1 MMFCR
6 SLKPSQ
12 NKFCRPCHKVRPILT
27 LALSLKERVL
37 RNRHMLSDQE
47 KQEITAE
54 LAHCEFKQSA
64 SIDAL
69 KIIQK
74 HRGWVSDEAIR
85 DVAAVLEMSADELDA
100 VATFYSF
107 IFRRPV
113 GRHVILVCDSIS
125 CWVMGYNPLL
135 DLLKTKLGIAFGET
149 TGDNRFTLLP
159 ISCLGACDRAP
170 AMMVDDQLHGPVT
183 VEMITEILDKY
194 E

>member
-1 MMFCR
+1 
-6 SLKPSQ
+6 
-12 NKFCRPCHKVRPILT
+12 
-27 LALSLKERVL
+27 
-37 RNRHMLSDQE
+37 MLSDQE

-74 HRGWVSDEAIR
+74 HRGWVSDDAIK
-85 DVAAVLEMSADELDA
+85 DVAAMLGMTADELDA

-107 IFRRPV
+107 VFRRPV

-135 DLLKTKLGIAFGET
+135 DLLKTKLGIMFGET
-149 TGDNRFTLLP
+149 TRDDRFTLLP

-170 AMMVDDQLHGPVT
+170 AMMVDEELYGPINS
-183 VEMITEILDKY
+183 EMMEGILDKY
-194 E
+194 K

>member
-1 MMFCR
+1 
-6 SLKPSQ
+6 
-12 NKFCRPCHKVRPILT
+12 
-27 LALSLKERVL
+27 
-37 RNRHMLSDQE
+37 MLNEQE
-47 KQEITAE
+47 KIEITTE
-54 LAHCEFKQSA
+54 LVHCEFKQSA
-64 SIDAL
+64 SVDAL

-85 DVAAVLEMSADELDA
+85 DVAAVLEISADELDA

-149 TGDNRFTLLP
+149 TRDERFTLLP

-170 AMMVDDQLHGPVT
+170 AMMVDEELYGP
-183 VEMITEILDKY
+183 ISPEIMDEVLKKY
-194 E
+194 T